1 MRETERRKVVVN
13 VPALVSLSDDL
24 ITAAILN
31 ESEKF
36 LEITTNVDR
45 MFNNGEIL
53 FVRDY
58 RTKTISHYDS
68 HPFSLIRIVNARA
81 KIVVT
86 KGSAGDE
93 RIDLFDPFYSEKGIV
108 LREIFFIPEEK
119 RRERIIWFSGG
130 TTANGFY
137 AVALEDLSEAKR
149 IREEKKFLIPLPA

>member
-24 ITAAILN
+24 ITASILN

-36 LEITTNVDR
+36 LEMTTNVDR
-45 MFNNGEIL
+45 KFNNGETL
-53 FVRDY
+53 FIRDY
-58 RTKTISHYDS
+58 RTKTISHYDNHLPS
-68 HPFSLIRIVNARA
+68 PIRIVNTRA
-81 KIVVT
+81 KVIIT
-86 KGSAGDE
+86 RGSAGDE
-93 RIDLFDPFYSEKGIV
+93 RIDLFDPIYSEKGII